1 MPYMGVVTTAVID
14 APLDA
19 VWSVISNFAGLKRW
33 HPLIERCE
41 TEGSGEGA
49 VRTVHFADWW
59 LVERLDRL
67 DQTDHV
73 VAYSVI
79 GSSRPPMIG
88 VKGTISLASEGDQR
102 TRLLWTSGLG
112 PESPHAAEVNAR
124 LEAYYP
130 TRIGHLKY
138 ALGLSP

>member
-1 MPYMGVVTTAVID
+1 MGVVTTADID

-19 VWSVISNFAGLKRW
+19 VWSLISDFAGLKRW

-59 LVERLDRL
+59 LAERLDRL

-79 GSSRPPMIG
+79 DSVR
-88 VKGTISLASEGDQR
+88 
-102 TRLLWTSGLG
+102 
-112 PESPHAAEVNAR
+112 
-124 LEAYYP
+124 
-130 TRIGHLKY
+130 
-138 ALGLSP
+138 

>member
-1 MPYMGVVTTAVID
+1 MPNMGVVTTAVIE

-19 VWSVISNFAGLKRW
+19 VWSLISDFAGLKRW

-41 TEGSGEGA
+41 IEGSGEGA
-49 VRTVHFADWW
+49 VRTVHFADSW

-73 VAYSVI
+73 VSYSVI
-79 GSSRPPMIG
+79 GDSRASMIG
-88 VKGTISLASEGDQR
+88 MKGTISLTSEGNQR
-102 TRLLWTSGLG
+102 TRILWTSGLG
-112 PESPHAAEVNAR
+112 PESPHAVEINAG

-130 TRIGHLKY
+130 TRIGHLRD

>member
-1 MPYMGVVTTAVID
+1 MGVVTTAVID

-19 VWSVISNFAGLKRW
+19 VWNLISNFADLKRW
-33 HPLIERCE
+33 HPLVERCE
-41 TEGSGEGA
+41 IEGSGEGA

-59 LVERLDRL
+59 YERLDRL
-67 DQTDHV
+67 DQTEHV

-88 VKGTISLASEGDQR
+88 VKGTILSTPEGKQR
-102 TRLLWTSGLG
+102 TRILWTSGLG
-112 PESPHAAEVNAR
+112 PESPYAAEVNAS

-130 TRIGHLKY
+130 TRIGHLRY
-138 ALGLSP
+138 ALGLPP